1 MRILRR
7 DDVKDLLAPADARA
21 LMRTAFEA
29 LARKAVSMPPRTFV
43 KADRFRGSVAF
54 MPAYIETM
62 DAMGMKAIALFADNP
77 SRFSLP
83 TILGS
88 MLLFEATTGRTLA
101 LIDAGPLTTT
111 RTSAVSA
118 IATEYLSRK
127 DAKVAGFIGAGAL
140 GKAHVSAIREVR
152 SIEEIL
158 VFDKVSGAAHEVAS
172 WAATEYGLKA
182 KVRPDARS
190 VVEESEIVTI
200 ATGSRTPVMEGS
212 WIREGTHLN
221 VIGSGPAVEIDA
233 TTHTRANKIVVDSM
247 ESVLA
252 EAQDILTSVK
262 AGALTTD
269 RIYAEL
275 SELITGLKPG
285 RQTREEITLFRS
297 LGLAIE
303 DVAAAKHIYDAA
315 VRIGRGE
322 EVPFP

>member
-1 MRILRR
+1 M
-7 DDVKDLLAPADARA
+7 KDLLTPADARR

-43 KADRFRGSVAF
+43 RADRFKGSVAF
-54 MPAYIETM
+54 MPAYVETL

-88 MLLFEATTGRTLA
+88 MLLFEAATGRTLA

-111 RTSAVSA
+111 RTGAVSA

-127 DAKVAGFIGAGAL
+127 DAKVAGFIGAGAQ

-158 VFDKVSGAAHEVAS
+158 VFDKVSGAAHELAT
-172 WAATEYGLKA
+172 WATTEYGLKA
-182 KVRPDARS
+182 KVRPDARA

-221 VIGSGPAVEIDA
+221 VIGSGPAAEIDA

-262 AGALTTD
+262 TGALTTD

-275 SELITGLKPG
+275 SELIMGLKPG

-315 VRIGRGE
+315 IRTGRGE